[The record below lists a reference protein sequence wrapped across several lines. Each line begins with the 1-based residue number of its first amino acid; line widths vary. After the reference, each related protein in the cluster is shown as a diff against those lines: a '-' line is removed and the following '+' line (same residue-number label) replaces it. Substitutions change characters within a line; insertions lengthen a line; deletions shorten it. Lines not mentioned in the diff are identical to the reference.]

1 MNSHIT
7 RFLVA
12 AVAALA
18 IACGPKPGRG
28 EGAIEEAAARAD
40 GRVIVGGCLREAS
53 NAGQFLLAN
62 AQLAH
67 EPAGM
72 RIDTPEPPP
81 MPTGEGPIT
90 PGIPVVTR
98 SPEYVLQVPAG
109 IDLRPHVDRQVQV
122 TAMLDPASSDAP
134 AVEQANAAGL
144 LRAQEVR
151 LIADRCI
158 GY

>member
-1 MNSHIT
+1 MNSHTT

-12 AVAALA
+12 ALAALA
-18 IACGPKPGRG
+18 LACGPKPRQG
-28 EGAIEEAAARAD
+28 EGAIEEAAALGD

-53 NAGQFLLAN
+53 DAGQFLLAN
-62 AQLAH
+62 AQLAF

-72 RIDTPEPPP
+72 LIDAPEPPP
-81 MPTGEGPIT
+81 LPTGEGPIT
-90 PGIPVVTR
+90 TGIPVVTR
-98 SPEYVLQVPAG
+98 SPDYVLQPPAE
-109 IDLRPHVDRQVQV
+109 IDLRPHVGRQVQV
-122 TAMLDPASSDAP
+122 TAVLDPASDAP